1 MYERWT
7 SNVFSATKMKRLLGW
22 WNLSKPLLYIP
33 TRVYVRLGDLG
44 EDSCVSASH
53 TSFKSYEYE
62 LRERQKFTFLH
73 SKPPEALGSGAHALK
88 ETFTRTQA
96 VCFCGET
103 KFRRSLSVFC
113 FPLRRPSDLFNK
125 PEEYWQ
131 TINGSTGLE
140 VFSFNPLLLLH
151 FLAAETVDHTEWM
164 LRLGPTRFFSML
176 FWQQPRSSEESEGFP
191 VNRDVG

>member
-7 SNVFSATKMKRLLGW
+7 SEISLFNMFSATKMKCLLGW

-53 TSFKSYEYE
+53 TSSKSYEYE
-62 LRERQKFTFLH
+62 LRERQTFTFLH

-131 TINGSTGLE
+131 TINGYTGLE
-140 VFSFNPLLLLH
+140 VFSFKPLLLLH

-164 LRLGPTRFFSML
+164 LQLGPTRFFQCY
-176 FWQQPRSSEESEGFP
+176 FDSSRGALKNLKGFQ
-191 VNRDVG
+191 